1 MSFDPFDGEGSNIKK
16 FQKNFQN
23 VSENFHKSKF

>member
-16 FQKNFQN
+16 IQKKFRKNFRN
-23 VSENFHKSKF
+23 IHKSNF